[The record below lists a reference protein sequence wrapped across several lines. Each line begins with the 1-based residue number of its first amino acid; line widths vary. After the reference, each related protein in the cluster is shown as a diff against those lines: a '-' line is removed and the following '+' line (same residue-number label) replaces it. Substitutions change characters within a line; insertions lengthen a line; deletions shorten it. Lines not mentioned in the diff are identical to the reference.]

1 MKRRTWISTAAVVA
15 GMVLIGV
22 LVFELIYGLSLTRGL
37 PRVPVRDMYLI
48 VSPGEQSF
56 LSIDTVPSGL
66 PFTSMR
72 VLLKDITL
80 AADPTSPDDMAT
92 SSQDLSIWGNRWP
105 WVEKVTLTVK
115 TEKQQEGFKAL
126 FTPERLDE
134 IRQSVKEMQ
143 AYGITK
149 YGILMSEGRILGY

>member
-1 MKRRTWISTAAVVA
+1 MKRRTWISAAAVIA
-15 GMVLIGV
+15 AMILIGA
-22 LVFELIYGLSLTRGL
+22 LVFELICGLSLTKGF
-37 PRVPVRDMYLI
+37 PGIPVRDMYLI
-48 VSPGEQSF
+48 VSPEEQSF

-80 AADPTSPDDMAT
+80 AADPTIPDDMTA
-92 SSQDLSIWGNRWP
+92 SSQDPSIWGNRWP

-126 FTPERLDE
+126 FAPERLDK
-134 IRQSVKEMQ
+134 IRQGVKETQ

-149 YGILMSEGRILGY
+149 YGILTSEGRIMGY